1 MKFVAISDT
10 HGLHRQVKLPKGDV
24 LLHAGDISH
33 RGKEEEV
40 LDFLSWFSKLN
51 YQHRIFIGG
60 NHDFFLEKNRKA
72 FQKIIPEGITYLN
85 DSGTEINGIKI
96 WGSPVIPWFY
106 NWAFNVPR
114 GQSIR
119 KHWEKIPLDTNILI
133 THGPPHGILDQVVT
147 GRHIGCKDLIEI
159 VSNIKPK
166 VHLFG
171 HIHES
176 YGISKR
182 HSTQFIN
189 ASLMNEVYQLVNKPV
204 VFEIRL

>member
-10 HGLHRQVKLPKGDV
+10 HGLHKQVKLPKGDV
-24 LLHAGDISH
+24 LLHAGDITY

-40 LDFLSWFSKLN
+40 MDFLAWFSNLN
-51 YQHRIFIGG
+51 YQHKIFIGG
-60 NHDFFLEKNRKA
+60 NHDFFLEKNRRNFPKM
-72 FQKIIPEGITYLN
+72 IPGGITYLN

-119 KHWEKIPLDTNILI
+119 KHWEKIPVDTDILI

-147 GRHIGCKDLIEI
+147 GRHIGCKDLVDII
-159 VSNIKPK
+159 GKIKPRF
-166 VHLFG
+166 HLFG

-176 YGISKR
+176 YGIVKK
-182 HSTQFIN
+182 TGTEFIN
-189 ASLMNEVYQLVNKPV
+189 ASLMNETYQLVNKPL
-204 VFEIRL
+204 VFELKS